1 MKKKLSVLLCAV
13 TVMLCFT
20 ACGGSK
26 EQVQYDEGTVTQI
39 ADGLIE
45 NCNGMD
51 DATVEEWKNMS
62 DFKAELILTQYGVPY
77 TRDSFVGAI
86 ESWSQAKKDCGE
98 FVSRGDYEFE
108 ASADELKVTAN
119 AEFTDRDAKITFVFD
134 ENLCLDSLT
143 VDAKYSTGEIMEK
156 AGLNTILGM
165 GTVFV
170 VLIFISILISLF
182 KYIPLLEAK
191 LKKQPAAEKKEVS
204 TSAEVSVAAEED
216 LTDDLELVAVIAA
229 AIAAAE
235 GAAST
240 DGFVV
245 RSIRRRPSNKWRA

>member
-1 MKKKLSVLLCAV
+1 M

-26 EQVQYDEGTVTQI
+26 EQVQYDENTVTLI

-45 NCNGMD
+45 NCNSMD

-62 DFKAELILTQYGVPY
+62 DFKAELILTQYEVPY
-77 TRDSFVGAI
+77 TKESFVGAL
-86 ESWSQAKKDCGE
+86 ESWSQARKDCGE
-98 FVSRGDYEFE
+98 FVGHGDYEFE
-108 ASADELKVTAN
+108 ASADELKVTTK
-119 AEFTDRDAKITFVFD
+119 AEFTDRDATIMLIFD
-134 ENLCLDSLT
+134 ENLYLESVT

-170 VLIFISILISLF
+170 VLIFISVLISLF
-182 KYIPLLEAK
+182 KYIPALEAK
-191 LKKQPAAEKKEVS
+191 FRKQPAAEKKEVPAPV
-204 TSAEVSVAAEED
+204 TAAEVVEED

>member
-1 MKKKLSVLLCAV
+1 MKKKLSVLLCAM

-26 EQVQYDEGTVTQI
+26 EQVQYDENTVAQI

-45 NCNGMD
+45 NCNSMD
-51 DATVEEWKNMS
+51 DAAVEEWKNMS
-62 DFKAELILTQYGVPY
+62 DFKAELILTQCDVPY
-77 TRDSFVGAI
+77 TKESFVGAL
-86 ESWSQAKKDCGE
+86 ESWSQARKDCGD

-108 ASADELKVTAN
+108 ASADELKVTAK
-119 AEFTDRDAKITFVFD
+119 ADFTDRDATITFIFD
-134 ENLCLDSLT
+134 ENLYLDSLT

-170 VLIFISILISLF
+170 VLIFISILIFLF
-182 KYIPLLEAK
+182 KYIPALEAK
-191 LKKQPAAEKKEVS
+191 FKKQPAAEKKEAAAPV
-204 TSAEVSVAAEED
+204 TAAEAVEED

-229 AIAAAE
+229 AIAASE
-235 GAAST
+235 GAAGT